1 MCLKYKGKWIL
12 IFVILF
18 LSGCTGRSMPD
29 SIIGTWVSDH
39 PQYQKCIIKI
49 GNGHIAF
56 GDPEGNVS
64 EFEIEQVSTK
74 KVDRGLTV
82 TIDYMDSENTSL
94 TIGLLFSSANDGYLL
109 IKNQQEVM
117 WKRQN

>member
-1 MCLKYKGKWIL
+1 
-12 IFVILF
+12 
-18 LSGCTGRSMPD
+18 MPD